1 MEVEPDESRAA
12 AFFDLDKTIIAKSST
27 LAFGGPFY
35 RGGLINRRAVVRSA
49 YAQAKF
55 ALSGIDERQMEK
67 MRAYLTQ
74 LCAGWNVEQIRS
86 IVTETLHLIV
96 DPLIYA
102 EAVEL
107 IRRHQADGLDVV
119 VVSSSGSEV
128 VDPIAA
134 MIGANASIATRMVER
149 EGRYTGEIEF
159 YAYGQNKA
167 TAIRALAL
175 SKGYDLARCFAYSD
189 SVTDLPMLEIVGNPV
204 VVNPDRALQRQ
215 ALARNWPVLTF
226 SNGVQLRRRISLL
239 QVKPVARLARAVVV
253 TSMLAVISAV
263 IRRCH
268 HAGNPMVSAVIHSW
282 PRAVDLRT
290 ALAKRPRWV

>member
-1 MEVEPDESRAA
+1 MKPYDSRAA

-27 LAFGGPFY
+27 LAFGRPFY

-67 MRAYLTQ
+67 MRVYLTQ
-74 LCAGWNVEQIRS
+74 LCAGWNVEQIRG

-102 EAVEL
+102 EAVQI

-134 MIGANASIATRMVER
+134 MVGADTSIATRMVEH

-159 YAYGQNKA
+159 YAYGHNKA
-167 TAIRALAL
+167 TAIRALAV
-175 SKGYDLARCFAYSD
+175 SKGYDLARCYAYSD
-189 SVTDLPMLEIVGNPV
+189 SITDLPMLEMVGNPV

-226 SNGVQLRRRISLL
+226 TNSVQVRRRLGLL
-239 QVKPVARLARAVVV
+239 HVKPVARLARAVVV
-253 TSMLAVISAV
+253 TSMLAVLSAV
-263 IRRCH
+263 IRRCLR
-268 HAGNPMVSAVIHSW
+268 AGNPFASAASNEWQRVADFRS
-282 PRAVDLRT
+282 